1 MVPPTTWLELY
12 LDDPDERV
20 TLLNAIH
27 SEATG
32 ARLDPDLVVALIEV
46 ESGFDQYAVS
56 RSDDQELMQ
65 VMSFWKVELGRQEDN
80 LADVST
86 NLRHGY
92 AILAYYLK
100 MESGR
105 IEPAFVRY
113 NGSFGQS
120 LDGNR
125 VLLAL
130 ARWS

>member
-65 VMSFWKVELGRQEDN
+65 VMSF
-80 LADVST
+80 
-86 NLRHGY
+86 
-92 AILAYYLK
+92 
-100 MESGR
+100 
-105 IEPAFVRY
+105 
-113 NGSFGQS
+113 
-120 LDGNR
+120 
-125 VLLAL
+125 
-130 ARWS
+130 